1 MLYKITLAKVNLKLY
16 AIKIATPGQNI
27 TFTSIAI

>member
-16 AIKIATPGQNI
+16 VIKIATLGRNT
-27 TFTSIAI
+27 TFINIAI